1 MAWTLA
7 QLRAAYAAL
16 SPVPSSLTEAA
27 ATLNAQTQTITV
39 NVPVQSIAGYLGSQN
54 KLVGFLEWAA
64 SPPTGASAAAV
75 NAAKA
80 FVLALQNSRTF
91 PVFQMTNPAIA
102 ANMENDL
109 AALVSPGTGV
119 TGPIT
124 AAGQPATPAHGAIT
138 RSGPTASM
146 VRLHSRLLGARICR
160 LIAAFHRAGVRSRR
174 LPTQP
179 HKGLKQ
185 WVSLRSTTSPSK
197 RRVRLIST
205 PQSAPPG

>member
-7 QLRAAYAAL
+7 QLRTAYASL
-16 SPVPSSLTEAA
+16 SPVPATLTEAA
-27 ATLNAQTQTITV
+27 ATLNAQTQTVTV

-64 SPPTGASAAAV
+64 SPPTGASATAV

-80 FVLALQNSRTF
+80 LADAIQDSGAL
-91 PVFQMTNPAIA
+91 PIFQMTNSAIA

-124 AAGQPATPAHGAIT
+124 ATDQAAILALASQTVPVWQPPIQPADLQT
-138 RSGPTASM
+138 
-146 VRLHSRLLGARICR
+146 
-160 LIAAFHRAGVRSRR
+160 AGV
-174 LPTQP
+174 
-179 HKGLKQ
+179 
-185 WVSLRSTTSPSK
+185 
-197 RRVRLIST
+197 
-205 PQSAPPG
+205 